1 MTDRNLSDKSR
12 ESLFELLADL
22 PNLITNLIQAEIEQ
36 VKAKA
41 KHLGSYAG
49 KGAIF
54 MVLALIFLFFAIGT
68 LVAVAIIA
76 LALVLPLWLSALI
89 VFVAF
94 LLIAVVLALIGVSYF
109 KKLSDDP
116 NPVESVK
123 KDIRAVKGEGE
134 YDRY

>member
-1 MTDRNLSDKSR
+1 MTDRNFGDKSR
-12 ESLFELLADL
+12 ESIFELLADL

-36 VKAKA
+36 VKTKA

-68 LVAVAIIA
+68 LVAVAILA
-76 LALVLPLWLSALI
+76 LALVLPAWLSALI
-89 VFVAF
+89 VFVVF
-94 LLIAVVLALIGVSYF
+94 LLIAVVLALIGVKFF
-109 KKLSDDP
+109 KKLGEDP

>member
-1 MTDRNLSDKSR
+1 MTDRNVNDKSR

-22 PNLITNLIQAEIEQ
+22 PNLITNLIKAEIEQ
-36 VKAKA
+36 VKTKA

-68 LVAVAIIA
+68 LVAVAILA
-76 LALVLPLWLSALI
+76 LALVLPAWLSALI

-94 LLIAVVLALIGVSYF
+94 VLIAVVLALIGVNYF

>member
-1 MTDRNLSDKSR
+1 MTDRNVNDKSR

-22 PNLITNLIQAEIEQ
+22 PNLITNLIKAEIDQ
-36 VKAKA
+36 VKTKA

-94 LLIAVVLALIGVSYF
+94 LLIAVVLALIGVKYF

>member
-1 MTDRNLSDKSR
+1 MTDRNWSDKSR

-22 PNLITNLIQAEIEQ
+22 PNLITNLIKAEIEQ
-36 VKAKA
+36 VKTKA

-49 KGAIF
+49 KGAVF

-68 LVAVAIIA
+68 LVAVAILA
-76 LALVLPLWLSALI
+76 LALVLPAWLSALI

-94 LLIAVVLALIGVSYF
+94 VLIAVVLALIGVSYF
-109 KKLSDDP
+109 KKLGDDP

>member
-1 MTDRNLSDKSR
+1 MTDRNVNDKSR

-22 PNLITNLIQAEIEQ
+22 PNLITNLIKAEIDQ
-36 VKAKA
+36 VKTKA

>member
-1 MTDRNLSDKSR
+1 MTDRNFSGKSR
-12 ESLFELLADL
+12 ESLFELIADL
-22 PNLITNLIQAEIEQ
+22 PNLITNLIKAEIDQ
-36 VKAKA
+36 AKTKA
-41 KHLGSYAG
+41 KHLGSYVG

-68 LVAVAIIA
+68 LVAVAILA
-76 LALVLPLWLSALI
+76 LALILPAWLSALI

-94 LLIAVVLALIGVSYF
+94 VLIAVVLALIGLRFF
-109 KKLSDDP
+109 KKLGDDP

>member
-1 MTDRNLSDKSR
+1 MTDRNVNDKSR

-22 PNLITNLIQAEIEQ
+22 PNLITNLIKAEIEQ
-36 VKAKA
+36 VKTKA

-68 LVAVAIIA
+68 LVAVAILA
-76 LALVLPLWLSALI
+76 LALVLPAWLSALI

-94 LLIAVVLALIGVSYF
+94 LLVAVVLALIGVSYF
-109 KKLSDDP
+109 KKLGDDP
-116 NPVESVK
+116 NPIENVK

>member
-1 MTDRNLSDKSR
+1 MTDRNFGDKSR
-12 ESLFELLADL
+12 ESIFELLADL

-36 VKAKA
+36 VKTKA

-68 LVAVAIIA
+68 LVAVAILA
-76 LALVLPLWLSALI
+76 LALVLPAWLSALI

-94 LLIAVVLALIGVSYF
+94 LLIAVVLALIGLKFF

-116 NPVESVK
+116 NPIESVK

>member
-1 MTDRNLSDKSR
+1 MTDRNFNEKSR

-22 PNLITNLIQAEIEQ
+22 PNLITNLIKAEIEQ
-36 VKAKA
+36 VKTKA

-68 LVAVAIIA
+68 LVAVAILA
-76 LALVLPLWLSALI
+76 LALVLPAWLSALI

-94 LLIAVVLALIGVSYF
+94 VLIAVVLALIGVSFF
-109 KKLSDDP
+109 KKIGDDP